1 MGKKSVRSYLHGQ
14 VEGIYHKVGKGIG
27 ESRHE
32 LKQEGIQSEKIHSDS
47 TRRAY
52 LVRFH
57 SVIEHAR
64 NNFGIKSVFQLTDDM
79 VKSWLENE
87 RIGKVAA
94 STINVDVAALG
105 KIGQMMTNFS
115 LMNGH
120 DKEFNF
126 TSRFDATREAV
137 QGRISPDSWNGQGRA
152 YERPTEL
159 ISAIDNEKHRIM
171 AEIQYHGGLRA
182 EGVGAPR
189 EGHSKAAL
197 SLENFKGVILDPFTQ
212 DRQVGV
218 IEVTEKGG
226 KTTKHYVPVE
236 VYERA
241 QSYIKENGP
250 IREKYERYLESV
262 NNAAEQTN
270 QYVPGR
276 GTHGLKHNFVDDF
289 VQRGIECSRSHEE
302 IFSEGARQCAHERA
316 DILPKH
322 YLGR

>member
-1 MGKKSVRSYLHGQ
+1 MGKKSVRNYLHGQ

-32 LKQEGIQSEKIHSDS
+32 LKQHGILSEKIHSDS
-47 TRRAY
+47 TRKAY
-52 LVRFH
+52 LDRFH

-64 NNFGIKSVFQLTDDM
+64 NHFGIRNVFQLTDEM
-79 VKSWLENE
+79 ARSWLEKD

-94 STINVDVAALG
+94 STINVDIAALG

-115 LMNGH
+115 ALNGH
-120 DKEFNF
+120 DREFNF
-126 TSRFDATREAV
+126 ACRFDATREAV
-137 QGRISPDSWNGQGRA
+137 QGRISPDAWNGHGRA
-152 YERPTEL
+152 YDRPADL
-159 ISAIDNEKHRIM
+159 LSAISDEKHRIM

-189 EGHSKAAL
+189 EGHSKATL
-197 SLENFKGVILDPFTQ
+197 SLENFKGVIRDPFTQ

-226 KTTKHYVPVE
+226 KTTSHYVPVE

-241 QSYIKENGP
+241 RGYVEKNGP

-262 NNAAEQTN
+262 NNAAKQTG

-276 GTHGLKHNFVDDF
+276 GTHGLKHNFVDEF
-289 VQRGIECSRSHEE
+289 VRRGMECGKSREE

>member
-14 VEGIYHKVGKGIG
+14 VEGIYHTVGKGIG

-32 LKQEGIQSEKIHSDS
+32 LKQEGIESAKIHSDS
-47 TRRAY
+47 TRKAY
-52 LVRFH
+52 LDRFH
-57 SVIEHAR
+57 AVVEHAR
-64 NNFGIKSVFQLTDDM
+64 NHFEIKSVFQLTNEM
-79 VKSWLENE
+79 VESWLQND

-94 STINVDVAALG
+94 SSINVDVAALG

-115 LMNGH
+115 KLHGH
-120 DKEFNF
+120 DRKFNF
-126 TSRFDATREAV
+126 TCRFDATREAV
-137 QGRISPDSWNGQGRA
+137 KDRISPDAWNGHGRA
-152 YERPTEL
+152 YENPAGL
-159 ISAIDNEKHRIM
+159 INAISNEKHRLM

-189 EGHSKAAL
+189 EQHSKAAL
-197 SLENFKGVILDPFTQ
+197 SLEKFKGIIVDPFMK

-226 KTTKHYVPVE
+226 KSTSHYVPVE

-241 QSYIKENGP
+241 YQYVEQNGQIK
-250 IREKYERYLESV
+250 EKYERYLDSV
-262 NNAAEQTN
+262 NEAARQTG

-276 GTHGLKHNFVDDF
+276 GTHGLKHNFVADF
-289 VQRGIECSRSHEE
+289 VQRGMEYGKSTEE
-302 IFSEGARQCAHERA
+302 IYSEGARQCAHERA
-316 DILPKH
+316 DILPRH